1 MQRKEPFFR
10 PAINAAGTLQEYR
23 ETLIRLRSLTDELA
37 GQPLHAAATEAI
49 RHCLTLMEM
58 CLSAPADSGGRDLI
72 GTIAR
77 ATDAVRAQ
85 AAAHPDSQAGVAVIA
100 EGLTDLV
107 KERRRA

>member
-58 CLSAPADSGGRDLI
+58 CLSAPADRDLI